1 MNNSKIAINFMSLKD
16 TDEQLIMHL
25 KSDNIEV
32 MIKDKAN
39 EVIEELFESL
49 LPTYQIGLEE

>member
-1 MNNSKIAINFMSLKD
+1 MSLKD

-39 EVIEELFESL
+39 EVIEELFESP
-49 LPTYQIGLEE
+49 LPIYQIGLEE

>member
-1 MNNSKIAINFMSLKD
+1 MPLKD

-39 EVIEELFESL
+39 EVIEKLFESL
-49 LPTYQIGLEE
+49 LPIYQIGLEE

>member
-1 MNNSKIAINFMSLKD
+1 MSLKD

-25 KSDNIEV
+25 TSDNIEV

-49 LPTYQIGLEE
+49 LPIYQIGLEE

>member
-1 MNNSKIAINFMSLKD
+1 MFLKD

-32 MIKDKAN
+32 MIKDKAD
-39 EVIEELFESL
+39 EIIEELFESL
-49 LPTYQIGLEE
+49 LPIYQIGLEE

>member
-1 MNNSKIAINFMSLKD
+1 MSLKD

-49 LPTYQIGLEE
+49 LPIYQIGLEE